1 MQHWTKLNA
10 WQYYKREISY
20 FQEFTS
26 IRNVGLKKFLHL
38 FFGVVYV
45 LKCLRQ
51 HSRDNNGMLSHVVW
65 KRVHNQLLDWLFK
78 CTHVVRDMDT
88 LRRTLVVLYL
98 PRRSFE
104 YTHGWEFSRRKC
116 RIDIPVF
123 QFHFSSPLK
132 FYLRQIQCIS
142 MRDYSIIEMLILF
155 AMLMIR
161 IQDAKTLKN
170 NVKM

>member
-1 MQHWTKLNA
+1 MIFATLSKTQCLAILQTRNFIFSRVHKHTKCG
-10 WQYYKREISY
+10 S
-20 FQEFTS
+20 
-26 IRNVGLKKFLHL
+26 KKILHL
-38 FFGVVYV
+38 FFGVVQV
-45 LKCLRQ
+45 PKCLRQ

-123 QFHFSSPLK
+123 QFHFSSPLR
-132 FYLRQIQCIS
+132 FHLRRIQCIS
-142 MRDYSIIEMLILF
+142 MRLF
-155 AMLMIR
+155 NQWHWFCL
-161 IQDAKTLKN
+161 QC
-170 NVKM
+170 